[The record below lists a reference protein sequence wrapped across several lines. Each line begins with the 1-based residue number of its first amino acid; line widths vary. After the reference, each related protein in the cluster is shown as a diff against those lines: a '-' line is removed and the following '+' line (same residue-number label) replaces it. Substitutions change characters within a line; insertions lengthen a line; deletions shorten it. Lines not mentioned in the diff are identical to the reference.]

1 MKENI
6 TIELKSKDA
15 ANFDIE
21 LVKEWMDD
29 LVHYIV
35 KKQYEKANLI
45 DLLDKKIGHDL
56 FMEMTLEDWLKYRGY
71 LSMKEAL
78 NLNSKML
85 KIFGDLDQVNVA
97 KTSVYLKTEI
107 DFFNKHHLRFAL
119 SIADLHSMEK
129 VVEYS
134 VNLHETKHLA
144 DLTLLQLLRAF
155 EYSVHIH

>member
-6 TIELKSKDA
+6 TLELKSKDVA
-15 ANFDIE
+15 DFDIE

-29 LVHYIV
+29 LVHFIV

-78 NLNSKML
+78 NLNAKML
-85 KIFGDLDQVNVA
+85 SVFGPIDQVNVA

-119 SIADLHSMEK
+119 VTADLHSMEK
-129 VVEYS
+129 AVEFS
-134 VNLHETKHLA
+134 VNLNEAKHLA

-155 EYSVHIH
+155 GYGVHIH